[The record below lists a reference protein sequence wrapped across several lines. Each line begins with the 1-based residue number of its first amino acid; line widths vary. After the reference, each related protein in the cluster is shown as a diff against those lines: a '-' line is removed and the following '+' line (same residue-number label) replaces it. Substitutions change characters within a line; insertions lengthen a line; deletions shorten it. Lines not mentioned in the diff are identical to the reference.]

1 MERRANGEG
10 TKIKKHSKG
19 GYYKA
24 ITLPDGKRKF
34 VYGKSKAVIAE
45 KEREVRK
52 EFDQGVTGEPII
64 LRDFLKRWLNDSVK
78 GSVSQKTWE
87 RYEQICRIH
96 LIPEIGHLKIKDL
109 NPLQVQGLYRRKL
122 DSGLSSRTVQYV
134 HVTLHKALKQAMRWG
149 YVGRNV
155 TEAVDTPRPEKKEIN
170 PLTPEQVGILLNGL
184 DTERDRVLYTLAVST
199 GARQSEL
206 LGLMWKDLDLYRGA
220 VSIRR
225 ALSKTREG
233 YVFVLPKSVKGKRSV
248 GLIPQAI
255 EALEAYRY
263 RVDGL
268 DPEGLV
274 FPNRSGKP
282 LASYMVTKP
291 FKGICKRLGLPE
303 TTRFHDLRHTA
314 ATIWLLKGVHP
325 KIVQE
330 ALGHSTITI
339 TLDTYS
345 HVLPSMQ
352 DKAVEAMR
360 ETLEFHNDPT
370 TVS

>member
-10 TKIKKHSKG
+10 TKVKKHSKG

-34 VYGKSKAVIAE
+34 VYGATKQRVIE
-45 KEREVRK
+45 KEKEVRK
-52 EFDQGVTGEPII
+52 EFDDGVTGKPVIVGE
-64 LRDFLKRWLNDSVK
+64 FLKRWLNDSVR
-78 GSVSQKTWE
+78 GSISQKTWE

-109 NPLQVQGLYRRKL
+109 KPLQVQSLYRRKL
-122 DSGLSSRTVQYV
+122 DSGLSPRTVQYV

-149 YVGRNV
+149 HIGRNV
-155 TEAVDTPRPEKKEIN
+155 TEAVDAPRPEKKEIN
-170 PLTPEQVGILLNGL
+170 PLTPEQVGILLSGL
-184 DTERDRVLYTLAVST
+184 ETERDRALFTLAVST

-206 LGLMWKDLDLYRGA
+206 LALMWKDLDLYRGV

-233 YVFVLPKSVKGKRSV
+233 YVFVSPKSAKGKRSV

-255 EALEAYRY
+255 EALEIYKDGI
-263 RVDGL
+263 DGL
-268 DPEGLV
+268 GPDDLV
-274 FPNRSGKP
+274 FPNRGGTP
-282 LASYMVTKP
+282 LAAYLVTKP

-352 DKAVEAMR
+352 DRAVKAMKES
-360 ETLEFHNDPT
+360 LEFHNDPT